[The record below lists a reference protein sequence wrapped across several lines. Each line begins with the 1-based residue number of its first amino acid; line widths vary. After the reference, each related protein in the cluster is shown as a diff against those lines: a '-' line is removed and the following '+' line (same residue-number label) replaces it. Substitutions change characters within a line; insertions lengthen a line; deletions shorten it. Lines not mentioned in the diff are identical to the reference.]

1 MSYGKTCERK
11 TGSSIS
17 PVTADNQELLVPAVR
32 APCLCQQLLPPACS
46 PTPQTAFPVILVKVW
61 AEGLCWWVNTAE
73 LHCRERNFLS
83 TKRILQGKKKKKKLK
98 SRDQRKLH
106 SSAWE
111 MLLSS
116 DTFWHNRIVQG
127 LSFWWPILGIQRH
140 YNTFAINFLFLE
152 EEKFQLPFGIGC
164 IFYTILLYPI
174 PLLLYIHG
182 SKGVFSSALFYLLI
196 IICCAIKYEWGLW
209 PEDFYMAVQVLT
221 TFENPRCCTN
231 NSNIISGISCHL
243 INVRRLSIA
252 SMIYGCENTEW
263 FVK

>member
-17 PVTADNQELLVPAVR
+17 PITADNQELLVSAGR
-32 APCLCQQLLPPACS
+32 APRLCQQLLPPACS
-46 PTPQTAFPVILVKVW
+46 PTPHTAFPVILVKVW

-73 LHCRERNFLS
+73 LHFRERNFLS
-83 TKRILQGKKKKKKLK
+83 TKWIQQEEKKKVKI
-98 SRDQRKLH
+98 QRKLH
-106 SSAWE
+106 SSAWV

-116 DTFWHNRIVQG
+116 DILCHNRTVQG
-127 LSFWWPILGIQRH
+127 LGFWWTILDTQWH
-140 YNTFAINFLFLE
+140 YNTSAI
-152 EEKFQLPFGIGC
+152 KC
-164 IFYTILLYPI
+164 FYFWKKKKSSYPLALAVYFTQSCFT
-174 PLLLYIHG
+174 PLQCCYMYMAAR
-182 SKGVFSSALFYLLI
+182 VFSVQPSSASAYLLI
-196 IICCAIKYEWGLW
+196 IICCAIKCEWGLW

-221 TFENPRCCTN
+221 TSENLRCCPN